1 MTFASRSAVLDL
13 VSFVL
18 FRAANF
24 NDKLKKLRKENT
36 IVPVKQLID
45 VVLQQFEGER
55 GAKFESACAT
65 FCQNQG
71 EAMKLLQS
79 KMKQHAT
86 DKFSLF
92 LNVSDLDLDPDPP
105 VGHPELS
112 LNRFVLCLLSEP
124 RTTPFAASCT

>member
-1 MTFASRSAVLDL
+1 MLCLL
-13 VSFVL
+13 VYA
-18 FRAANF
+18 AANF

-55 GAKFESACAT
+55 GAQFESACAT

-92 LNVSDLDLDPDPP
+92 LNVS
-105 VGHPELS
+105 E
-112 LNRFVLCLLSEP
+112 
-124 RTTPFAASCT
+124 RTSYSKIMT